1 MAVDGHCA
9 ARRAHVKMGSM
20 ESPSTGAARA
30 WLRRTGRAALLLG
43 AAYVLL
49 VAMIAFLQRS
59 LIYQPMT
66 APLRELEA
74 EAHILGLGP
83 WAPHPDHSQF
93 GWQLNKRPP
102 GTGILILHGNAGFA
116 LHRAPIARRL
126 AAHPGIGAVVILEY
140 PGYGFKGVGAPSE
153 IMIMHAARLALRALH
168 DASGGPVLVAGE
180 SLGSAF
186 AAQVAA
192 ERPELVR
199 GLLLITPM
207 NRLRDVAAH
216 HFPVFPVRW
225 MLRERM
231 DAEAALTGCRI
242 PLALVIAEHDEVIPP
257 RLGLR
262 LLEVTQGPARAWT
275 VPGAFHN
282 TLPIGPGQ
290 GPWDEALAFLLEAP
304 PLP

>member
-1 MAVDGHCA
+1 MEKQNDCA
-9 ARRAHVKMGSM
+9 ARLAHVKMGSVPVRF
-20 ESPSTGAARA
+20 SPPLLAKLHWGVRSV
-30 WLRRTGRAALLLG
+30 LLLG
-43 AAYVLL
+43 ATYALL
-49 VAMIAFLQRS
+49 VAMIAFFQRS
-59 LIYQPMT
+59 LIYHPMT
-66 APLRELEA
+66 ASPQQLQALANASDMAPWGDDPA
-74 EAHILGLGP
+74 EPVRGWFVRSGRPGVGLVM
-83 WAPHPDHSQF
+83 
-93 GWQLNKRPP
+93 
-102 GTGILILHGNAGFA
+102 LHGNAGFA
-116 LHRAPIARRL
+116 LHRAPLLHRL
-126 AAHPGIGAVVILEY
+126 RQAAGIGPALVLEY
-140 PGYGFKGVGAPSE
+140 PGYGGRSGTTPCEAV
-153 IMIMHAARLALRALH
+153 IMAEARQAIAAWAEKT
-168 DASGGPVLVAGE
+168 GGPVLVVGE

-192 ERPELVR
+192 ECPELVR

-216 HFPVFPVRW
+216 HFPFFPVSW

-290 GPWDEALAFLLEAP
+290 GPWDEALAFLLDEP

>member
-1 MAVDGHCA
+1 
-9 ARRAHVKMGSM
+9 M
-20 ESPSTGAARA
+20 ESPSTGAAPA

-59 LIYQPMT
+59 LIYHPMT
-66 APLRELEA
+66 APPRQ
-74 EAHILGLGP
+74 LGALAGAAGMAAWTDDP
-83 WAPHPDHSQF
+83 AQPAR
-93 GWQLNKRPP
+93 GWFIRTAKP
-102 GTGILILHGNAGFA
+102 GVGLVMLHGNAGFA
-116 LHRAPIARRL
+116 LHRAPQLHRL
-126 AAHPGIGAVVILEY
+126 QQAASIGPALVLEY
-140 PGYGFKGVGAPSE
+140 PGYGGRSGTAPSE
-153 IMIMHAARLALRALH
+153 AAIMAEATEAIAAWAEKT
-168 DASGGPVLVAGE
+168 GGPVLVVGE

-186 AAQVAA
+186 AAQVAG

-216 HFPVFPVRW
+216 HFPFFPVRW

-231 DAEAALTGCRI
+231 DAEAALTGSPI
-242 PLALVIAEHDEVIPP
+242 PLALVIAEHDEVIPA

-275 VPGAFHN
+275 VPGASHN
-282 TLPIGPGQ
+282 TLPFGPGQ
-290 GPWDEALAFLLEAP
+290 GPWDEVLAFLLEAP